1 MANRFSEADKY
12 YMQYALKLA
21 DSVKGKTCPN
31 PAVGAVIVK
40 DKTIVGKGATEAC
53 GGLHA
58 EKKAL
63 KNAGKLSHKATLYT
77 TMEPCCHFGRTPP
90 CTYTIINAQVKRVV
104 VAVKDPNPLV
114 NGKGIGFLRR
124 NNISVSVGLMRKE
137 AIRLNEDFFWSIK
150 HQIPWIT
157 LKLALTLDGRIAD
170 KRGGSKWITGKESR
184 TFVHN
189 LRRRHSAVA
198 IGSGTLK
205 KDNPKLTVRH
215 VRGTSP
221 IRIVF
226 SSDKN
231 IGKNN
236 FFKNDT
242 KDIKTVIVS
251 GGGRAGQIEERRSGL
266 IIWYTGSQ
274 KAPGNLKTFMKMAYQ
289 NGITSILIEGG
300 RKLASSFLEYK
311 LVNRLYL
318 FYGNKILGDG
328 IEGFSFNK
336 GLNIKKCLDLN
347 TVETHRFG
355 NDFMITGIP
364 HWEE

>member
-150 HQIPWIT
+150 HQIP
-157 LKLALTLDGRIAD
+157 
-170 KRGGSKWITGKESR
+170 
-184 TFVHN
+184 
-189 LRRRHSAVA
+189 
-198 IGSGTLK
+198 
-205 KDNPKLTVRH
+205 
-215 VRGTSP
+215 
-221 IRIVF
+221 
-226 SSDKN
+226 
-231 IGKNN
+231 
-236 FFKNDT
+236 
-242 KDIKTVIVS
+242 
-251 GGGRAGQIEERRSGL
+251 
-266 IIWYTGSQ
+266 
-274 KAPGNLKTFMKMAYQ
+274 
-289 NGITSILIEGG
+289 
-300 RKLASSFLEYK
+300 
-311 LVNRLYL
+311 
-318 FYGNKILGDG
+318 
-328 IEGFSFNK
+328 
-336 GLNIKKCLDLN
+336 
-347 TVETHRFG
+347 
-355 NDFMITGIP
+355 
-364 HWEE
+364 